1 MHKNFKSNMKMNE
14 NVKSSYNLN
23 EMESLTS
30 GMKKST
36 NNLFEDIKSN
46 HKLHKNM

>member
-1 MHKNFKSNMKMNE
+1 MKMKE
-14 NVKSSYNLN
+14 NVKFNYNLN

-36 NNLFEDIKSN
+36 NNVWRYQVKPQVA
-46 HKLHKNM
+46 